1 MLTQDRDL
9 VNREF
14 DNPRDVLVE
23 VVNNVERVIVG
34 KSKAVQMCLV
44 ALLCGGH
51 VLLEDVPGVG
61 KTMLVRAIAKSL
73 GCSFKRI
80 QFTPDLLPSD
90 VTGVSIYNQ
99 KTTEFEF
106 RPGPILGNVVLADE
120 INRTSPKT
128 QSALLEAMEEGNITV
143 DGTTYKLPSPFLVM
157 ATQNPIEY
165 EGTFPLPEA
174 QLDRFLLKLNLG
186 YPTQDDEIA
195 MLARQQLQHP
205 IETIDQVTDLE
216 MLQRMQKQSREVFVE
231 ESIREYIVKIATETR
246 NHQAVYLGASPRGS
260 LALFRASQALAYILG
275 RDYVVPDDVKE
286 LVPMTLTHRIILKSE
301 ARLNG
306 QTTEQILKDILKA
319 LPVPVTRER
328 AK

>member
-1 MLTQDRDL
+1 MQVTDNQDL

-14 DNPRDVLVE
+14 DNPHAVLTQVVE
-23 VVNNVERVIVG
+23 NVEQVIVG
-34 KSKAVQMCLV
+34 KSKAVQLCLV

-61 KTMLVRAIAKSL
+61 KTMLVRSLAKTL

-99 KTTEFEF
+99 KTNEFEF
-106 RPGPILGNVVLADE
+106 RPGPIMGNVILADE

-128 QSALLEAMEEGNITV
+128 QSALLEAMEEGSVTV
-143 DGTTYKLPSPFLVM
+143 DGITHDLPTPFLVM

-186 YPTQDDEIA
+186 YPNQQDEID
-195 MLARQQLQHP
+195 MLGRQQLAHP
-205 IETIDQVTDLE
+205 IDALAQVTNLE
-216 MLQRMQKQSREVFVE
+216 MLQSMQQKVREVYVE
-231 ESIREYIVKIATETR
+231 ESIREYIVQIATETR
-246 NHQAVYLGASPRGS
+246 KHQAVYLGASPRGS
-260 LALFRASQALAYILG
+260 LALFRAAQALAFVLG
-275 RDYVVPDDVKE
+275 RDYVVPDDVKQ
-286 LVPMTLTHRIILKSE
+286 LVPVTLTHRIILKSE
-301 ARLNG
+301 ARLG
-306 QTTEQILKDILKA
+306 GTTAEQILQDILKGI
-319 LPVPVTRER
+319 PVPVVHTRG
-328 AK
+328 